1 MKQQQRNI
9 QKILPLCFLLTLIG
23 LAFLPLHAT
32 ADDGSVSDWL
42 KDDGKEEQEEREEK
56 QDEEGNL
63 FDEDLGEEEKSDEE
77 SVVGLTAWD
86 YVKTFFALIFVIGLL
101 YMLLKFVNRKSHLQ
115 DKNRLMKNM
124 GGISLGQQKSVQ
136 LIVVGN
142 TYYLVGVGED
152 IRLLKEITEPEE
164 IAALLEQYEE
174 LEEIPFKGPFEK
186 LLGKV
191 LPFQKKEQK
200 QEDAGN
206 EAFSHMLNERLTEIK
221 ADRKRQI
228 HRLTKKEQSGDD

>member
-1 MKQQQRNI
+1 MKQQGSNI
-9 QKILPLCFLLTLIG
+9 QKMLQLCFSFMLIG
-23 LAFLPLHAT
+23 FAFLPLHAT

-42 KDDGKEEQEEREEK
+42 KDDGKEEQEKK
-56 QDEEGNL
+56 QDEEDNI
-63 FDEDLGEEEKSDEE
+63 FDEDLSEEEQNDEE
-77 SVVGLTAWD
+77 SVVGLTAWN
-86 YVKTFFALIFVIGLL
+86 YIKTFFAFIFVIGLL
-101 YMLLKFVNRKSHLQ
+101 YMLLKFVNRKNQLQ

-152 IRLLKEITEPEE
+152 IRLLKEITDPAE
-164 IAALLEQYEE
+164 IEALLEQYEE

-200 QEDAGN
+200 QEDVEN
-206 EAFSHMLNERLTEIK
+206 EAFSNVLNERLTEIK

-228 HRLTKKEQSGDD
+228 HRLTEKEQSGDD